1 MTLPAAWAW
10 ATPLKALASLLFLG
24 HMAAT
29 CVQALPAESAIRP
42 LSVPFRHY
50 EEVVGLWQ
58 TWDMFTTIPYFH
70 DYHVDLQVTGADG
83 RVTQEGVLLPGL
95 RGFDR
100 AVRTETLFMRL
111 LYDPE
116 FAPYLHGYIDNVCHE
131 LRAKRANGGQKV
143 VVHES
148 CQRMRFLNQ
157 IREDGKIANPEEH
170 SSQVFT
176 CGD

>member
-1 MTLPAAWAW
+1 MTLKAAW

-29 CVQALPAESAIRP
+29 CVQALPEQSAIRP

-50 EEVVGLWQ
+50 EELVGLWQ

-70 DYHVDLQVTGADG
+70 DYDVDLQVTDTDG
-83 RVTQEGVLLPGL
+83 GISHEGILLPGL
-95 RGFDR
+95 RPFDR

-111 LYDPE
+111 LYDPD
-116 FAPYLHGYIDNVCHE
+116 FVPYLHGYVDEACREI
-131 LRAKRANGGQKV
+131 RTKRGHGGQKI

-157 IREDGKIANPEEH
+157 IREDGKIANPEDH
-170 SSQVFT
+170 ASAVFT
-176 CGD
+176 CGG